1 MCLHAKCIQ
10 SGSIGS
16 LYIIDEFYNTLTFCI
31 IRLTKIVVIKLYI
44 FGAYWFA
51 YLKALMINSLLLYTC
66 HQLELF
72 P

>member
-44 FGAYWFA
+44 FRCILVCISEGIDDKFV
-51 YLKALMINSLLLYTC
+51 ALIYM
-66 HQLELF
+66 
-72 P
+72 PPA